1 MSRLQGPLARPPF
14 RRLTLAWF
22 TTNIADSALYLML
35 AVWVKD
41 LTDNDA
47 AAALVFV
54 FLGLPA
60 FVAPLAGKL
69 ADSMS
74 RRLLMLITNFGV
86 AIAVL
91 ALLFVQSGSD
101 VWIIYAITVVYGT
114 AQYLIGAS
122 QAGLLRDMLPDEE
135 LASANGLFTTIDQ
148 GLRILAPLIGTAL
161 YVAFGP
167 DAVVILTTACFG
179 TAGVFMLTVRL
190 QESAAQP
197 GTKEFGGMWTGFRM
211 LFANA
216 QLRMVTIA
224 IGVGFGI
231 TGLLNIMVFPLI
243 EQGLGLP
250 AAALG
255 PIQTVQGLGAVI
267 GGITAA
273 LVIRRLGEY
282 RVVALGLG
290 LLTACTAAATAV
302 VLFMTAGTVAAVGVA
317 GVAWF
322 IGGTG
327 IAWTVVGASTFRIRL
342 IPSHAQGRAAS
353 AMNMSIN
360 LPQTVVMIVGA
371 GLILSLDF
379 RILLIACAV
388 ILLASVVSMR
398 PWRRAVA
405 KDAEP
410 GEVSVQ
416 VDETVE

>member
-1 MSRLQGPLARPPF
+1 M
-14 RRLTLAWF
+14 AWF

-60 FVAPLAGKL
+60 FIAPFTGKL

-101 VWIIYAITVVYGT
+101 VWIIYAITLVYGT

-167 DAVVILTTACFG
+167 EAVVILTTACFG
-179 TAGVFMLTVRL
+179 IAGVFMLTVRL

-197 GTKEFGGMWTGFRM
+197 GTQEFGGMWTGFRM
-211 LFANA
+211 LFGNA

-267 GGITAA
+267 GGVTAA
-273 LVIRRLGEY
+273 LVIRRIGEY

-302 VLFMTAGTVAAVGVA
+302 VLFMTAGTVAAIGVA

-342 IPSHAQGRAAS
+342 IPSHAQGRAAA

-360 LPQTVVMIVGA
+360 LPQTVVMILGA

-388 ILLASVVSMR
+388 VLLASVVSMR

-405 KDAEP
+405 KDAEL
-410 GEVSVQ
+410 GEVSVP